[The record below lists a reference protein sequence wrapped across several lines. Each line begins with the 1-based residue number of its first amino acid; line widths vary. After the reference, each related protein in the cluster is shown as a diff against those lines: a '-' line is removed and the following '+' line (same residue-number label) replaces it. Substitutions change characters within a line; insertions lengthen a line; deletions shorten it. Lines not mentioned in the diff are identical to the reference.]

1 MNVTFTQ
8 RAIDGVLL
16 STPIFK
22 PVQQRCVG
30 GNDKKKKPI
39 KTMSLWRN
47 GKKIN
52 HKCSGNHW
60 AKKQNKQKKTDTYIK
75 QVQIRGI
82 ILPLI

>member
-1 MNVTFTQ
+1 
-8 RAIDGVLL
+8 
-16 STPIFK
+16 
-22 PVQQRCVG
+22 
-30 GNDKKKKPI
+30 
-39 KTMSLWRN
+39 MSLWRN

-60 AKKQNKQKKTDTYIK
+60 AKKTKQNKKKTDTYIK

>member
-1 MNVTFTQ
+1 
-8 RAIDGVLL
+8 
-16 STPIFK
+16 
-22 PVQQRCVG
+22 
-30 GNDKKKKPI
+30 
-39 KTMSLWRN
+39 MSLWRN